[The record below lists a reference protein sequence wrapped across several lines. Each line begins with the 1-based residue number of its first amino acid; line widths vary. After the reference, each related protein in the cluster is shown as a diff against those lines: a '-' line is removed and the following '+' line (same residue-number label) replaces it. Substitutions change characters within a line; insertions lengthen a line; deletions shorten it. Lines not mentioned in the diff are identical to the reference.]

1 MSEVKPPWRVGLWTA
16 KSRVW
21 VVLPFNRR
29 HIDTLKERVPGA
41 RWSPEE
47 KFWHFPLD
55 LDVCRDIRSVA
66 SSFGHGL
73 YIEPELAKW
82 ARAEKT
88 RYSHVLAPEANTDD
102 WQKLLP
108 HLQSERPQLYGAMR
122 DIARKMD
129 GTQGTPWQ
137 ILGAAFMAAQKR
149 VLLADQPGLG
159 KTIQTLSAVAELDI
173 RGPILVVAPRSAV
186 AVTWP
191 EEIAQWLGEDE
202 KIFVIN
208 ASIKPAERRKLV
220 QQARD
225 WGAQGHRAWVLCG
238 PNYLRIHADTDP
250 NTGDYL
256 RDPKG
261 NKIIRAVNECV
272 PDLFGVKWSA
282 VIVDE
287 SHQTLAGAT
296 GNKKKQSS
304 QRLGLGAIDTAPD
317 ALRIAISGTPFRGK
331 TENLWGTLNWL
342 YPEKYTSY
350 WNWIKRHYGVQ
361 DSGSSFGSG
370 IVKGDKILDEKRF
383 FSELKPVMVRR
394 TKLEVRDSLPPKMYG
409 GTHLVPGDETTP
421 IAVWLPMSPKQEK
434 QYREIEREAL
444 INIGSEDEITVNG
457 VLAEMTRCK
466 QIANSCLQTDGFN
479 AMGNVKVK
487 PIFPSNKADWIYD
500 FLSER
505 ISNGTKTIVASQ
517 FTGFLNVLSEE
528 LKKKG
533 VGHYLYTGATQEP
546 ERKRIRKEFQ
556 SESGEMVVLLNTK
569 SGGVSLTLD
578 LADDVIIVDQTWIPD
593 DQEQVEDRAHRVS
606 RNHNVTI
613 WNLASLG
620 TIDEDIA
627 VLNNERGE
635 AISSI
640 LEKQR
645 GVTYAKKL
653 YAKAK
658 ERREEELEKTG
669 MPKWHK
675 AQQQKETDRAS

>member
-1 MSEVKPPWRVGLWTA
+1 MSDPKVRWRVGLWSS
-16 KSRVW
+16 KKRVW
-21 VVLPFNRR
+21 VTFPFDRR
-29 HIDTLKERVPGA
+29 VIEMLKERVPGG
-41 RWSPEE
+41 RWDSKE

-55 LDVCRDIRSVA
+55 MDVCRDIRSVA
-66 SSFGHGL
+66 DHFGFGL
-73 YIEPELAKW
+73 AIEPELASW
-82 ARAEKT
+82 ARKEKT
-88 RYSHVLAPEANTDD
+88 RYSHVLAPEANTDQ
-102 WQKLLP
+102 WQNLLP
-108 HLQSERPQLYGAMR
+108 RLQSERPVLFSAMR
-122 DIARKMD
+122 DIATKAD

-159 KTIQTLSAVAELDI
+159 KTIQTLSAVAELGI
-173 RGPILVVAPRSAV
+173 SGCILVVAPRSAV

-208 ASIKPAERRKLV
+208 ATIKPAERREQV
-220 QQARD
+220 RAARD
-225 WGAQGHRAWVLCG
+225 WAAKGNRSWVLCG
-238 PNYLRIHADTDP
+238 PNYLRIKADVDD

-256 RDPKG
+256 RDDKG

-296 GNKKKQSS
+296 GNKKRQSS
-304 QRLGLGAIDTAPD
+304 QRLGLGALDTAPD

-342 YPEKYTSY
+342 YPDKYTSY
-350 WNWIKRHYGVQ
+350 WNWIKRHYGIK

-370 IVKGDKILDEKRF
+370 IVKGDNILDEKRF

-394 TKLEVRDSLPPKMYG
+394 TKAEVRESLPPKMYG
-409 GTHLVPGDETTP
+409 GTHLDPNDPTTP
-421 IAVWLPMSPKQEK
+421 VAVWLPMSPKQEK

-444 INIGSEDEITVNG
+444 INIGGEDEITVNG

-466 QIANSCLQTDGFN
+466 QIANSCLKTDGFKSD
-479 AMGNVKVK
+479 GNPKVV
-487 PIFPSNKADWIYD
+487 PVFPSNKAEWIHD
-500 FLSER
+500 FLVDR
-505 ISNGTKTIVASQ
+505 IENGTKTIVASQ
-517 FTGFLNVLSEE
+517 FTGFLNTLSAE
-528 LKKKG
+528 LEKKG
-533 VGHYLYTGATQEP
+533 IKHYLYTGATNEP

-556 SESGEMVVLLNTK
+556 SESGDMVVLLNTK

-578 LADDVIIVDQTWIPD
+578 LADDVVIVDQTWIPD

-606 RNHNVTI
+606 RNHNVVI

-627 VLNNERGE
+627 VLNTERGE

-645 GVTYAKKL
+645 GVSYAKKL
-653 YAKAK
+653 YAKVAARVDK
-658 ERREEELEKTG
+658 RESDK
-669 MPKWHK
+669 
-675 AQQQKETDRAS
+675 QAS

>member
-1 MSEVKPPWRVGLWTA
+1 MSEPKVRWRVGLWSS
-16 KSRVW
+16 KRRVW
-21 VVLPFNRR
+21 VTFPFDRR
-29 HIDTLKERVPGA
+29 VIEMLKERVPGG
-41 RWSPEE
+41 RWDPKE

-55 LDVCRDIRSVA
+55 MDVCRDIRSVA
-66 SSFGHGL
+66 DHFGHGL
-73 YIEPELAKW
+73 AIEPELASW
-82 ARAEKT
+82 ARKEKT
-88 RYSHVLAPEANTDD
+88 RYSHVLAPEANTDQ

-108 HLQSERPQLYGAMR
+108 RLRSERPELYGAMR
-122 DIARKMD
+122 DIATKAD

-159 KTIQTLSAVAELDI
+159 KTIQTLSAVAEL
-173 RGPILVVAPRSAV
+173 GVSGCILVVAPRSAV

-208 ASIKPAERRKLV
+208 ATIKPAERREQV
-220 QQARD
+220 RAAQD
-225 WGAQGHRAWVLCG
+225 WAAKGNRSWVLCG
-238 PNYLRIHADTDP
+238 PNYLRIKADVDD

-256 RDPKG
+256 RDEKG

-296 GNKKKQSS
+296 GNKKRQSS
-304 QRLGLGAIDTAPD
+304 QRLGLGALDTAPD

-342 YPEKYTSY
+342 YPDKYTSY
-350 WNWIKRHYGVQ
+350 WNWIKRHYGIK

-370 IVKGDKILDEKRF
+370 IVKGDSILDEKRF

-394 TKLEVRDSLPPKMYG
+394 TKAEVRESLPPKMYG
-409 GTHLVPGDETTP
+409 GTHLDPNDPTTP
-421 IAVWLPMSPKQEK
+421 VAVWLPMSPKQEK

-444 INIGSEDEITVNG
+444 INIGGEDEITVNG

-466 QIANSCLQTDGFN
+466 QIANSCLKADGLN
-479 AMGNVKVK
+479 PNGTVKVL
-487 PIFPSNKADWIYD
+487 PIFPSNKAEWIHD
-500 FLSER
+500 FLVDR
-505 ISNGTKTIVASQ
+505 IENGTKTIVASQ
-517 FTGFLNVLSEE
+517 FTGFLNVLSAE
-528 LKKKG
+528 LEKKG
-533 VGHYLYTGATQEP
+533 IKHYLYTGATNEP

-578 LADDVIIVDQTWIPD
+578 LADDVVIVDQTWIPD

-606 RNHNVTI
+606 RNHNVVI

-627 VLNNERGE
+627 VLNTERGE

-645 GVTYAKKL
+645 GVSYAKKL
-653 YAKAK
+653 YAKVA
-658 ERREEELEKTG
+658 ERVDKRESDK
-669 MPKWHK
+669 
-675 AQQQKETDRAS
+675 QAS

>member
-1 MSEVKPPWRVGLWTA
+1 MSDPKVRWRVGLWSS
-16 KSRVW
+16 KKRVW
-21 VVLPFNRR
+21 VTFPFDRR
-29 HIDTLKERVPGA
+29 VIEMLKERVPGG
-41 RWSPEE
+41 RWDSKE

-55 LDVCRDIRSVA
+55 MDVCRDIRSVA
-66 SSFGHGL
+66 DHFGFGL
-73 YIEPELAKW
+73 AIEPELASW
-82 ARAEKT
+82 ARKEKT
-88 RYSHVLAPEANTDD
+88 RYSHVLAPEANTDQ

-108 HLQSERPQLYGAMR
+108 RLQSERPVLFGAMR
-122 DIARKMD
+122 DIATKAD

-137 ILGAAFMAAQKR
+137 ILGASFMAAQKR

-159 KTIQTLSAVAELDI
+159 KTIQTLSAVAELGI
-173 RGPILVVAPRSAV
+173 SGCILVVAPRSAV

-208 ASIKPAERRKLV
+208 ATIKPAERREQV
-220 QQARD
+220 RAARD
-225 WGAQGHRAWVLCG
+225 WAAKGNRSWVLCG
-238 PNYLRIHADTDP
+238 PNYLRIKADVDD

-256 RDPKG
+256 RDDKG

-296 GNKKKQSS
+296 GNKKRQSS
-304 QRLGLGAIDTAPD
+304 QRLGLGALDTAPD

-350 WNWIKRHYGVQ
+350 WNWIKRHYGIK

-370 IVKGDKILDEKRF
+370 IVKGDNILDEKRF

-394 TKLEVRDSLPPKMYG
+394 TKAEVRESLPPKMYG
-409 GTHLVPGDETTP
+409 GTHLDPNDPTTP
-421 IAVWLPMSPKQEK
+421 VAVWLPMSPKQEK

-444 INIGSEDEITVNG
+444 INIGGEDEITVNG

-466 QIANSCLQTDGFN
+466 QIANSCLKADGLN
-479 AMGNVKVK
+479 SNGTVKVL
-487 PIFPSNKADWIYD
+487 PIFPSNKAEWIHD
-500 FLSER
+500 FLVDR
-505 ISNGTKTIVASQ
+505 IENGTKTIVASQ
-517 FTGFLNVLSEE
+517 FTGFLNVLSAE
-528 LKKKG
+528 LEKKG
-533 VGHYLYTGATQEP
+533 IKHYLYTGATNEP

-556 SESGEMVVLLNTK
+556 SESGDMVVLLNTK

-578 LADDVIIVDQTWIPD
+578 LADDVVIVDQTWIPD

-606 RNHNVTI
+606 RNHNVVI

-627 VLNNERGE
+627 VLNTERSE

-645 GVTYAKKL
+645 GVSYAKKL
-653 YAKAK
+653 YAKVAARVDK
-658 ERREEELEKTG
+658 RESDK
-669 MPKWHK
+669 
-675 AQQQKETDRAS
+675 QAS

>member
-1 MSEVKPPWRVGLWTA
+1 MTAPQVRWRVGLWSS
-16 KSRVW
+16 KKRVW
-21 VVLPFNRR
+21 VTFPFDRR
-29 HIDTLKERVPGA
+29 VIEMLKERVPGG

-55 LDVCRDIRSVA
+55 MDVCRDIRSVA
-66 SSFGHGL
+66 THFGHGL
-73 YIEPELAKW
+73 AIEPELASW
-82 ARAEKT
+82 ARKEKV
-88 RYSHVLAPEANTDD
+88 RYQHVLAPEANSDE

-108 HLQSERPQLYGAMR
+108 RLQSERPELFAAMR
-122 DIARKMD
+122 GIAVDAEGK
-129 GTQGTPWQ
+129 QQAPWQ
-137 ILGAAFMAAQKR
+137 VFGAAFMAAQKR

-159 KTIQTLSAVAELDI
+159 KTIQTLSAVAELGVQ
-173 RGPILVVAPRSAV
+173 GPILVVAPRSAV

-208 ASIKPAERRKLV
+208 ATIKPVERRKLV
-220 QQARD
+220 QSAKD
-225 WGAQGHRAWVLCG
+225 WAAKGNRSWVLCG
-238 PNYLRIHADTDP
+238 PNYLRIKADVDD

-256 RDPKG
+256 RDAKG

-296 GNKKKQSS
+296 GNKKRQSS
-304 QRLGLGAIDTAPD
+304 QRLGLGALDTAPD

-350 WNWIKRHYGVQ
+350 WNWIKRHYGIK

-370 IVKGDKILDEKRF
+370 IVKGDNILDEKRF

-394 TKLEVRDSLPPKMYG
+394 TKAEVRKSLPPKMYG
-409 GTHLVPGDETTP
+409 GTHLVPHDTTTP

-444 INIGSEDEITVNG
+444 INIGGEDEITVNG

-466 QIANSCLQTDGFN
+466 QIANSCLKADGLN
-479 AMGNVKVK
+479 ANGTVKVQ
-487 PIFPSNKADWIYD
+487 PIFPSNKAEWIHD
-500 FLSER
+500 FLTER
-505 ISNGTKTIVASQ
+505 IEGGTKTIVASQ
-517 FTGFLNVLSEE
+517 FTGFLNVLSAE

-533 VGHYLYTGATQEP
+533 INHYLYTGATNEA

-556 SESGEMVVLLNTK
+556 SDSGEMVVLLNTK

-578 LADDVIIVDQTWIPD
+578 LADDVVIVDQTWIPD

-627 VLNNERGE
+627 VLNAERGE

-645 GVTYAKKL
+645 GVSYAKKL
-653 YAKAK
+653 YAKAAARVDK
-658 ERREEELEKTG
+658 RESDK
-669 MPKWHK
+669 
-675 AQQQKETDRAS
+675 QAS

>member
-1 MSEVKPPWRVGLWTA
+1 MTEPRIRWRVGLWSS
-16 KSRVW
+16 KKRVW
-21 VVLPFNRR
+21 VTFPFDRR
-29 HIDTLKERVPGA
+29 VIEMLKERVPGG
-41 RWSPEE
+41 RWDSKE

-55 LDVCRDIRSVA
+55 MDVCRDIRSVA
-66 SSFGHGL
+66 DHFGFGL
-73 YIEPELAKW
+73 AIEPELASW
-82 ARAEKT
+82 ARKEKT
-88 RYSHVLAPEANTDD
+88 RYSHVLAPEANTDQ

-108 HLQSERPQLYGAMR
+108 RLQSERPVLFGAMR
-122 DIARKMD
+122 DIATKTD
-129 GTQGTPWQ
+129 GSQGTPWQ
-137 ILGAAFMAAQKR
+137 ILGASFMAAQKR

-159 KTIQTLSAVAELDI
+159 KTIQTLSAVAELGI
-173 RGPILVVAPRSAV
+173 SGCILVVAPRSAV

-208 ASIKPAERRKLV
+208 ATIKPAERREQV
-220 QQARD
+220 RAAQD
-225 WGAQGHRAWVLCG
+225 WAAKGNRSWVLCG
-238 PNYLRIHADTDP
+238 PNYLRIKADVDD

-256 RDPKG
+256 RDEKG
-261 NKIIRAVNECV
+261 NKIIRAVNECA

-296 GNKKKQSS
+296 GNKKRQSS
-304 QRLGLGAIDTAPD
+304 QRLGLGALDTAPD

-350 WNWIKRHYGVQ
+350 WNWIKRHYGIK

-370 IVKGDKILDEKRF
+370 IVKGDNILDEKRF

-394 TKLEVRDSLPPKMYG
+394 TKAEVRESLPPKMYG
-409 GTHLVPGDETTP
+409 GTHLDPNDPTTP
-421 IAVWLPMSPKQEK
+421 VAVWLPMSPKQEK

-444 INIGSEDEITVNG
+444 INIGGEDEITVNG

-466 QIANSCLQTDGFN
+466 QIANSCLKADGLN
-479 AMGNVKVK
+479 SNGTVKVL
-487 PIFPSNKADWIYD
+487 PIFPSNKAEWIHD
-500 FLSER
+500 FLVDR
-505 ISNGTKTIVASQ
+505 IENGTKTIVASQ
-517 FTGFLNVLSEE
+517 FTGFLNVLSAE
-528 LKKKG
+528 LEKKG
-533 VGHYLYTGATQEP
+533 IKHYLYTGATNEP

-556 SESGEMVVLLNTK
+556 SESGDMVVLLNTK

-578 LADDVIIVDQTWIPD
+578 LADDVVIVDQTWIPD

-606 RNHNVTI
+606 RNHNVVI

-627 VLNNERGE
+627 VLNTERSE

-645 GVTYAKKL
+645 GVSYAKKL
-653 YAKAK
+653 YAKVAARVDK
-658 ERREEELEKTG
+658 RESDK
-669 MPKWHK
+669 
-675 AQQQKETDRAS
+675 QAS

>member
-1 MSEVKPPWRVGLWTA
+1 MSEPKARWRVGLWSS
-16 KSRVW
+16 KKRVW
-21 VVLPFNRR
+21 VTFPFDRR
-29 HIDTLKERVPGA
+29 VIEMLKERVPGG
-41 RWSPEE
+41 RWDSKE

-55 LDVCRDIRSVA
+55 MDVCRDIRSVA
-66 SSFGHGL
+66 DHFGCGL
-73 YIEPELAKW
+73 AIEPELASW
-82 ARAEKT
+82 ARKEKT
-88 RYSHVLAPEANTDD
+88 RYSHVLAPEANTDQ

-108 HLQSERPQLYGAMR
+108 RLQSERPVLFGAMR
-122 DIARKMD
+122 DIATKAD

-137 ILGAAFMAAQKR
+137 ILGASFMAAQKR

-159 KTIQTLSAVAELDI
+159 KTIQTLSAIAEL
-173 RGPILVVAPRSAV
+173 GVSGCILVVAPRSAV

-208 ASIKPAERRKLV
+208 ATIKPAERREQV
-220 QQARD
+220 RAARD
-225 WGAQGHRAWVLCG
+225 WAAKGNRSWVLCG
-238 PNYLRIHADTDP
+238 PNYLRIKADVDD

-256 RDPKG
+256 RDDKG

-296 GNKKKQSS
+296 GNKKRQSS
-304 QRLGLGAIDTAPD
+304 QRLGLGALDTAPD

-350 WNWIKRHYGVQ
+350 WNWIKRHYGIK

-370 IVKGDKILDEKRF
+370 IVKGDNILDEKRF

-394 TKLEVRDSLPPKMYG
+394 TKAEVRESLPPKMYG
-409 GTHLVPGDETTP
+409 GTHLDPNDPTTP
-421 IAVWLPMSPKQEK
+421 VAVWLPMSPKQEK

-444 INIGSEDEITVNG
+444 INIGGEDEITVNG

-466 QIANSCLQTDGFN
+466 QIANSCLKADGLN
-479 AMGNVKVK
+479 ANGTVKVQ
-487 PIFPSNKADWIYD
+487 PIFPSNKAEWIHD
-500 FLSER
+500 FLTER
-505 ISNGTKTIVASQ
+505 IEGGTKTIVASQ
-517 FTGFLNVLSEE
+517 FTGFLNVLSAE
-528 LKKKG
+528 LEKKG
-533 VGHYLYTGATQEP
+533 IKHYLYTGATNEP

-556 SESGEMVVLLNTK
+556 SESGDMVVLLNTK

-578 LADDVIIVDQTWIPD
+578 LADDVVIVDQTWIPD

-606 RNHNVTI
+606 RNHNVVI

-627 VLNNERGE
+627 VLNTERGE

-645 GVTYAKKL
+645 GVSYAKKL
-653 YAKAK
+653 YAKVAARVDK
-658 ERREEELEKTG
+658 RESDK
-669 MPKWHK
+669 
-675 AQQQKETDRAS
+675 QAS